1 MGRKKGGENMNIA
14 VQSLRFDADKKLVDF
29 IENRIEK
36 LSQVAPDMLGAD
48 VTLRLENVDHDENKI
63 AEIKIEIPGNSD
75 IFAKKQAKSFE
86 EAVDQT
92 SQALRRQLRKYKEKQ
107 RQK

>member
-1 MGRKKGGENMNIA
+1 MNIS
-14 VQSLRFDADKKLVDF
+14 VQSVKFDADKKLVDF
-29 IENRIEK
+29 VEQRVSK

-48 VTLRLENVDHDENKI
+48 VILRIENVEHDENKI
-63 AEIKIEIPGNSD
+63 VEIKIEIPGNND

-86 EAVDQT
+86 EAADQT
-92 SQALRRQLRKYKEKQ
+92 AHALRKQLRKYKEKQ